1 MIKKDYIYI
10 TIIISM
16 IAGFFLYTKDLRE
29 KKENCYKTFE
39 TIWDQSQKEKKDN

>member
-10 TIIISM
+10 TLIISM

-39 TIWDQSQKEKKDN
+39 TIWDQVQKENKNN